1 MTTETVYTENIAA
14 IISPSS
20 ANIKDMFTDIAG
32 DYADEYDIDK
42 AARDYADCLT
52 EKLAPLGITKVFSSG
67 ETRCKY
73 GANIDLNKLY
83 EIVDDIDLSSFL
95 ERCPATEDATK

>member
-1 MTTETVYTENIAA
+1 MTTETVYTDNIAA

-20 ANIKDMFTDIAG
+20 ANIRDMFIDLAG

-42 AARDYADCLT
+42 AAREFADCLT

-73 GANIDLNKLY
+73 GANIDMNKLY
-83 EIVDDIDLSSFL
+83 EILDDIDLNSFL
-95 ERCPATEDATK
+95 EWCPATKDASK

>member
-1 MTTETVYTENIAA
+1 MTTETVYTDNIAA

-20 ANIKDMFTDIAG
+20 ANIRDMFIDLAG

-42 AARDYADCLT
+42 AAREFADCLT

-67 ETRCKY
+67 ETRCEY
-73 GANIDLNKLY
+73 GAHIDLNKLY
-83 EIVDDIDLSSFL
+83 EIVDDIDLNSFL
-95 ERCPATEDATK
+95 EWCPATKDASK